1 MLLTRAIP
9 LALAMLLLA
18 ACEMAQSAANQEF
31 MRIPR
36 PVRTGAAE
44 SAIER
49 VEPDVS
55 REEIFA
61 AVQAQ
66 MSRETLC
73 FSWPG
78 LWLQESAIRNIYYV
92 RYDLMARDWGAE
104 VAASSRA
111 RMQEFV
117 ELGYLSRRERPDMGA
132 DVIEYGLTPQGA
144 AYLHGSPYVGA
155 RPSFC
160 APAERRVVAI
170 TDVQHGQFACGSM
183 QVRFTHVADAWP
195 DWARTDNAR
204 ARVAQTWTPLGQ
216 EGGGTVS
223 MSRQWF
229 RPGQIPNGVING
241 QLRSLCYD
249 AADREI
255 YGEDMELAGAP

>member
-1 MLLTRAIP
+1 MLLTRAIA
-9 LALAMLLLA
+9 LTLAMLALT

-49 VEPDVS
+49 VELNVS

-73 FSWPG
+73 FNWPG
-78 LWLQESAIRNIYYV
+78 LWLQESPIRNIYYV
-92 RYDLMARDWGAE
+92 RYDLMARDWGAD

-117 ELGYLSRRERPDMGA
+117 ELGFLTRRDRPDMGTG
-132 DVIEYGLTPQGA
+132 VIEYTLTPQGDS
-144 AYLHGSPYVGA
+144 YLQGSPYGGA

-170 TDVQHGQFACGSM
+170 TDVQHGQFACGSL

-195 DWARTDNAR
+195 SWARTENAR
-204 ARVAQTWTPLGQ
+204 ARIAQAWTPLGQ
-216 EGGGTVS
+216 EGAGTVS

-229 RPGQIPNGVING
+229 RPGQIPAGVING

-249 AADREI
+249 PDDREV
-255 YGEDMELAGAP
+255 YGEDMELAAAP